1 MDIFEGLNLAQID
14 AVKSVDG
21 PLLILAGAGSG
32 KTKTLT
38 HRIAHLI
45 QNHGV
50 APDEILALT
59 FTNKAAKEMRERLAK
74 LLNRQNNWHFMPW
87 MGTFHS
93 ICVRILRKS
102 GGEIGI
108 DANFVIYDESDRKN
122 LVRQI
127 VKDMHLSDKQ
137 IKPQT
142 VVAVISSSKNKM
154 ISSAEFIDNAKGENQ
169 KIFGQIYQKYESALK
184 KAKALDFDDLLLE
197 VVRLLKTRSEAR
209 EFWQNQFKY
218 ILIDE
223 YQDTNQAQYHIV
235 KYLVNSNE
243 NICVVGDDWQSI
255 YSWRGADFTNIL
267 NFKKD
272 FPLAKE
278 VKLEQNYRSTG
289 NILNSAQRLI
299 EKNTLRTDKKLW
311 TELEDGKEVGI
322 IPVRDEIDEAERV
335 VEIIKQSLVE
345 GRKLSD
351 VAVLYRTNAQSY
363 HLERSLTRAK
373 ISHKIIGGVR
383 FFDRKEIKDVIA
395 YLRLAYQPSD
405 VASFMRIVNLP
416 ARGIGKVSVDKYLA
430 FVNQNNYDF
439 VSGLEHLKE
448 SDLSNQVKTKF
459 EIFEKVIV
467 GVKSRY
473 DRGSLPKEIIE
484 EILQLTRYRDFIND
498 RTPEAEDRLAN
509 LNVLLNEASLYG
521 DLASFLEDASL
532 MSSADQTAGKD
543 QVSLMTMH
551 SAKGLEF
558 PVVAIVGME
567 DGICPHARVFETPSE
582 LEEERRLCYVA
593 MTRAREELYMLYAST
608 RTVFGERRYCLPSQ
622 FLAEIG
628 GNLEITEDEIFVDEP
643 IFNEF
648 EVGERV
654 NSRQFGDG
662 EIIDVDGLAVS
673 VRFDDGKMRKL
684 NIQYANLVKL

>member
-50 APDEILALT
+50 SPDEILALT

-87 MGTFHS
+87 MGTFHG

-102 GGEIGI
+102 GSEIGI

-127 VKDMHLSDKQ
+127 IKDMHLSDKQ
-137 IKPQT
+137 VKPQT

-154 ISSAEFIDNAKGENQ
+154 ISSSEFLDNAKGENQ
-169 KIFGQIYQKYESALK
+169 KIFGQIYHKYESALK

-197 VVRLLKTRSEAR
+197 VVRLLKTRPEVRKS
-209 EFWQNQFKY
+209 WQDQFKY

-235 KYLVNSNE
+235 KYLVNNQE

-272 FPLAKE
+272 FPSAKE

-289 NILNSAQRLI
+289 NILTSAQRLI
-299 EKNTLRTDKKLW
+299 EKNTLRTNKKLW
-311 TELEDGKEVGI
+311 TELDDGKEVGI

-335 VEIIKQSLVE
+335 VEIIKQSVVE

-351 VAVLYRTNAQSY
+351 IAVLYRTNAQSY

-448 SDLSNQVKTKF
+448 SDLSTQVKTKF
-459 EIFEKVIV
+459 EVFEKVIV

-532 MSSADQTAGKD
+532 MSSADQTAGLD

-608 RTVFGERRYCLPSQ
+608 RIVFGERRYCLPSQ

-628 GNLEITEDEIFVDEP
+628 GDFEIADNEIFVDEP

-673 VRFDDGKMRKL
+673 VRFDDGKVRKL